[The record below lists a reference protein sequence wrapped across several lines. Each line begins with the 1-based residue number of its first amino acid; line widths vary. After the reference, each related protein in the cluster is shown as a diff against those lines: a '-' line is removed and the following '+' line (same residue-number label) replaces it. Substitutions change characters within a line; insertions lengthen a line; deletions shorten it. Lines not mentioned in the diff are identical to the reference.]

1 MLCGMDVLDDLP
13 IFYSDLA
20 EYAAHAGGNFYV
32 FLNDAEPDVFGNGR
46 VSTHRIRYQ
55 KATQLAKGDAVTIDG
70 IVYKVSD
77 LPRLINGREYTAD
90 LVRA

>member
-20 EYAAHAGGNFYV
+20 EYATHAGGNFYA
-32 FLNDAEPDVFGNGR
+32 FLTDAEPDVFDTGR

-55 KATQLAKGDAVTIDG
+55 KSTQLAKGDAITIDG
-70 IVYKVSD
+70 VGYKVSE
-77 LPRLINGREYTAD
+77 LPRLINGREYTAE